1 MKQLEQIFRTA
12 GVTGWLHAVD
22 IDTGREV
29 GLGADEPVVLA
40 SVFKVP
46 LLVAFYRQAERGLI
60 DPAERVTVSPEGRPG
75 GGTGVSA
82 MLDEVTASL
91 RDLAYLTISVSDNAS
106 ADTLLARV
114 GLGEVNATLAD
125 LGLPRTWV
133 EHSCADL
140 FTAMREDAGAA
151 DMAELSQMTTDP
163 AVLSRLRVLD
173 PARASRS
180 TCRDMT
186 RLLGMIWRDEAAGP
200 ASCAAVRRLMGLQV
214 WPHRLASGFPY
225 DDVAVSGKTGT
236 LPTVRN
242 EVGVIE
248 YPDGG
253 RYAIAVFTRS
263 IGTAQNQPRADA
275 AIGTAARVAV
285 DHLRSR
291 FMEVGTI

>member
-1 MKQLEQIFRTA
+1 MRQLEQIFRTA
-12 GVTGWLHAVD
+12 GVTGRLHAVD

-46 LLVAFYRQAERGLI
+46 LLVAFHRKAERGLL
-60 DPAERVTVSPEGRPG
+60 DPGERITVPAEGRPG
-75 GGTGVSA
+75 GGTGLSA

-91 RDLAYLTISVSDNAS
+91 RDLAYLMISVSDNTS
-106 ADTLLARV
+106 ADALLARV
-114 GLGEVNATLAD
+114 GLDEVNAVLAD
-125 LGLPRTWV
+125 LGLAGTRV
-133 EHSCADL
+133 EHSCAEL

-163 AVLSRLRVLD
+163 GVIARLRVLD
-173 PARASRS
+173 PARTSRS
-180 TCRDMT
+180 TPRDMT
-186 RLLGMIWRDEAAGP
+186 RLLGLIWRDEAAGP
-200 ASCAAVRRLMGLQV
+200 ESCSAVRRLMGLQV

-236 LPTVRN
+236 LPTIRN

-275 AIGTAARVAV
+275 AIGSAARVAV
-285 DHLRSR
+285 DHLRAP
-291 FMEVGTI
+291 FVGTGTI